1 MLIML
6 LELAVLKSKIT
17 EQLFGQNKYILNTEM
32 KMLCRTDSISMVRII
47 VTNVLSF
54 LTDNRLMLMRTALMT
69 VMMTAAKMKTR
80 VMTTM
85 MMMCC
90 SS

>member
-1 MLIML
+1 ML
-6 LELAVLKSKIT
+6 LELAVWKSKIT